1 MRIPAHDRMFIPE
14 HSLIISSEVAMF
26 VRYSFSQLSPE
37 EEDFLSRVFLEEV
50 QIQSWFIAV
59 YTTLLQEESL
69 VTVQ

>member
-1 MRIPAHDRMFIPE
+1 
-14 HSLIISSEVAMF
+14 MF